1 MNATTY
7 NNYDTYTAEKLIERK
22 RKSRKIKEDRQAV
35 VGAIIGSF
43 AMIGIFAGMIAFYI
57 AFGYPLQKVGEKMRI
72 TIGRDIFII
81 TETDAGY
88 NIKSLTSD
96 NTFDVRHGEL
106 NTSIYRLMDSLGIQ
120 NRSGKHENI

>member
-7 NNYDTYTAEKLIERK
+7 SNYDAYTAEKIMERK

-57 AFGYPLQKVGEKMRI
+57 VFGYPL
-72 TIGRDIFII
+72 
-81 TETDAGY
+81 
-88 NIKSLTSD
+88 
-96 NTFDVRHGEL
+96 
-106 NTSIYRLMDSLGIQ
+106 
-120 NRSGKHENI
+120 